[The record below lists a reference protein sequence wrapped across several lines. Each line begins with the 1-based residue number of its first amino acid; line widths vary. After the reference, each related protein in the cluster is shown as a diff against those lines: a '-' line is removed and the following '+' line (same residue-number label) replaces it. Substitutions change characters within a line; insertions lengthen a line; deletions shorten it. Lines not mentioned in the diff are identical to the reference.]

1 MKKNKPMTVKKTNPV
16 ARFFKDSAVKW
27 YDWAILGAVVL
38 FCFLTF
44 EMRDL
49 FHTAGCSYGYLN
61 GHVFDFYDYL
71 ASNGI
76 DENGLPGLHASYLPT
91 TYFLFAVWNL
101 PMRIFGLV
109 KTPTAVLGLVPILW
123 AKILPSIVYC
133 MSAFV
138 FFRIGKEI
146 GLGERKA
153 KIATYAFVTVP
164 MALFGQFILGQ
175 YESFLV
181 FTILTG
187 TYYWLKKKPFWF
199 VFWFAIGMTF
209 KYTAVLFFLPLLL
222 LREKNFWKILLQFV
236 SVFALTAVEILIY
249 LPSPAFREYGFGVG
263 ASATPVTSY
272 AFNAAYETGFVFTN
286 VHYSVYLVIIALA
299 LVMAYSYFLTPKSE
313 DEEKRYAVFLPALSF
328 AAMFCFT
335 KWHAH
340 WLMSVIPFWTLGAF
354 MTRHTKIWLILELF
368 FMALF
373 AAFNVQFFQF
383 FHDEALLTHG
393 IFKNLLPNGQTGN
406 TFNMIELFGIIPGN
420 LVLSLLTALIL
431 IFAVFK
437 HPKFMVDDL
446 TLSEERSLWWLR
458 ARYVIGLLLFI
469 VPAMISLATSIKPA
483 NAAYSETRWEA
494 EETLNET
501 VIAQPFTANGDTL
514 KKLVFRLV
522 TDETNEGAKMTLKIA
537 ETPEGE
543 NALYEREYRVS
554 DYNGG
559 ERIIVKPGLPLEE
572 GKTYYLI
579 LSGADCKTDTA
590 AELMVARS
598 GSASFKNAVLN
609 GAEADFRLTLDIYD

>member
-1 MKKNKPMTVKKTNPV
+1 
-16 ARFFKDSAVKW
+16 
-27 YDWAILGAVVL
+27 
-38 FCFLTF
+38 
-44 EMRDL
+44 
-49 FHTAGCSYGYLN
+49 
-61 GHVFDFYDYL
+61 
-71 ASNGI
+71 
-76 DENGLPGLHASYLPT
+76 
-91 TYFLFAVWNL
+91 
-101 PMRIFGLV
+101 
-109 KTPTAVLGLVPILW
+109 
-123 AKILPSIVYC
+123 
-133 MSAFV
+133 
-138 FFRIGKEI
+138 
-146 GLGERKA
+146 
-153 KIATYAFVTVP
+153 
-164 MALFGQFILGQ
+164 
-175 YESFLV
+175 
-181 FTILTG
+181 
-187 TYYWLKKKPFWF
+187 
-199 VFWFAIGMTF
+199 
-209 KYTAVLFFLPLLL
+209 
-222 LREKNFWKILLQFV
+222 
-236 SVFALTAVEILIY
+236 
-249 LPSPAFREYGFGVG
+249 
-263 ASATPVTSY
+263 
-272 AFNAAYETGFVFTN
+272 
-286 VHYSVYLVIIALA
+286 
-299 LVMAYSYFLTPKSE
+299 
-313 DEEKRYAVFLPALSF
+313 
-328 AAMFCFT
+328 MFCFT

-340 WLMSVIPFWTLGAF
+340 WLMTVIPFWTVTAF
-354 MTRHTKIWLILELF
+354 MTRHAKIWLILELF

-431 IFAVFK
+431 IFAVFR

-458 ARYVIGLLLFI
+458 ARYVIGLLIFI
-469 VPAMISLATSIKPA
+469 IPAMISLATSIKPS

-522 TDETNEGAKMTLKIA
+522 TDETNEGAKMNLKIA